1 MHLLPH
7 DLKLLNR
14 VYKHLVGISYLNT
27 VKKKMESINA
37 LVIYFIQSI
46 IFSSAPEVF
55 FMTMFFKSL
64 CLWFFFF
71 NRQWDQPRA
80 HVNPYIFLLVT
91 VSLSILPSKLWKW
104 FASIVCQSLS
114 GRWNL
119 INFKALK
126 VSLTSGIFSMKDLVV
141 VFRQN
146 RQWTN

>member
-27 VKKKMESINA
+27 VKKKKMESINA

-64 CLWFFFF
+64 CL
-71 NRQWDQPRA
+71 
-80 HVNPYIFLLVT
+80 
-91 VSLSILPSKLWKW
+91 
-104 FASIVCQSLS
+104 
-114 GRWNL
+114 
-119 INFKALK
+119 
-126 VSLTSGIFSMKDLVV
+126 
-141 VFRQN
+141 
-146 RQWTN
+146 